1 MGNAAAKQLDETVL
15 VAGSIDGKA
24 IAKAMVS
31 TKATTKIKSKNKTWI
46 EVEGETLLWS
56 YKNKGMIKSY
66 SIVMDSAGTPV
77 AAIVPVKK
85 GMTSS
90 ISFICRPVP
99 AYDGQEA
106 LTAEELDKAGIKE
119 GTFETLYKFAKME
132 TTKTSIS
139 TAKCVYGLVTSA
151 DDDEVAPFYFG
162 EKLSS
167 MGFKAI
173 FKQATDADNEGI
185 PVAKAYMPGMSFSPH
200 VEAASGVDLLAIVSI
215 GYGLAGDESSAGAL
229 AGAGVI

>member
-1 MGNAAAKQLDETVL
+1 MGNAATKQLNDTVL

-24 IAKAMVS
+24 ISKAMVS
-31 TKATTKIKSKNKTWI
+31 TKETTKIKSKDKTWI
-46 EVEGETLLWS
+46 EIEGETLLWS

-66 SIVMDSAGTPV
+66 SIIMDSAGTPV

-85 GMTSS
+85 GMASS
-90 ISFICRPVP
+90 TSFICRPVP

-106 LTAEELDKAGIKE
+106 LTAEELEKAGIKE
-119 GTFETLYKFAKME
+119 GTFEALYKFAKME
-132 TTKTSIS
+132 TTKTIT

-151 DDDEVAPFYFG
+151 DDDEVAPFYYG

-173 FKQATDADNEGI
+173 FKQATDGNSEGI

-200 VEAASGVDLLAIVSI
+200 VDVASGVDMLAIVSI